1 MKHIISAIALIC
13 LFGGTAVAQTAT
25 IKDTIQG
32 QFHAFQTHDPNA
44 AFEFA
49 SPTIQQKFANPQ
61 QFAQMV
67 ERGFPMVWNSG
78 EIRFLERREINGL
91 IWQKVMVQDA
101 TGRLHML
108 DYQMV
113 NDNNVWKINGVQILP
128 SPDIGA

>member
-1 MKHIISAIALIC
+1 MRFIYSIFAITWLSLSAAL
-13 LFGGTAVAQTAT
+13 AQTDALEN
-25 IKDTIQG
+25 TIQG
-32 QFHAFQTHDPNA
+32 QFNAFQAHDPAA

-49 SPTIQQKFANPQ
+49 SPNIQQRFNNPT
-61 QFAQMV
+61 QFGTMV

-78 EIRFLERREINGL
+78 EIRFLERREINRL

-113 NDNNVWKINGVQILP
+113 SQNDRWKINGVQILP
-128 SPDIGA
+128 IPEVGA